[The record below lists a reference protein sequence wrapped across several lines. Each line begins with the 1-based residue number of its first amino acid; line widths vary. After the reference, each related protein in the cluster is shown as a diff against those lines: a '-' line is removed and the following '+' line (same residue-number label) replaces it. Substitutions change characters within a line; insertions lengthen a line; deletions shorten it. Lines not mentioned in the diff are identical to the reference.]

1 MAKGRKVTD
10 TGIDITKLRVPNL
23 SDKDK
28 AINLARTV
36 IRKKNLNI
44 SLSSSESLLM
54 SRELL
59 RALHL
64 DE

>member
-1 MAKGRKVTD
+1 MSD
-10 TGIDITKLRVPNL
+10 TGIDLERLRVPNL

-28 AINLARTV
+28 AVALALMV
-36 IRKKNLNI
+36 IRKKNVGI
-44 SLSSSESLLM
+44 ALSVTESLLM

-64 DE
+64 DHLEK

>member
-1 MAKGRKVTD
+1 MSD
-10 TGIDITKLRVPNL
+10 TGVDLSRLRVPNL

-28 AINLARTV
+28 AIALARMI
-36 IRKKNLNI
+36 IRKQNLGI
-44 SLSSSESLLM
+44 SLSVTESLLM

-64 DE
+64 DHLEK